1 MKVQSIQNNQTNFK
15 SGYPV
20 IHWVREANGAYA
32 PAITEELNKTL
43 QRKIISML
51 NSDIHKVKP
60 NERPLVSHL
69 KSVISQGD
77 QDFFFNPVSRS
88 YYHSDGGW
96 TGDSFE
102 PYGYILTGQH
112 CEHMSKVLG
121 KPIGKA
127 KGGAPRINGELAE
140 TAETKLA
147 VSDYVN
153 IGLDYARKLAKA
165 FGKINPQNNELH
177 TKFVVERTKAGKIKS
192 IKFEDAKFCPSE
204 GPNNPFERMGYT
216 KNK

>member
-20 IHWVREANGAYA
+20 IHWVREAKGGYA
-32 PAITEELNKTL
+32 PAVTEELNRSL
-43 QRKIISML
+43 QRKIVRML
-51 NSDIHKVKP
+51 NSDVRSAKP
-60 NERPLVSHL
+60 EERSLISRL

-88 YYHSDGGW
+88 YYNSEGGW
-96 TGDSFE
+96 TEDRFE

-121 KPIGKA
+121 KPIGRA

-153 IGLDYARKLAKA
+153 IGLNYVRKLANT
-165 FGKINPQNNELH
+165 FRNINPQNSELH
-177 TKFVVERTKAGKIKS
+177 TKFVVERTKTGKIKS